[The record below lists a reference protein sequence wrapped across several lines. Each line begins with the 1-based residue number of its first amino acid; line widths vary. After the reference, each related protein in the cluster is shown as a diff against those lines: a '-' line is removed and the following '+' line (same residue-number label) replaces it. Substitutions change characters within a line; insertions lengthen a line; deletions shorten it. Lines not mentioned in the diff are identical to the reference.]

1 MDSEEEYETVRQQM
15 QASLSQKQAVQLQF
29 NEIKRTIEEVEKSGE
44 NDDLYELVGQVLVKK
59 KKSEILE
66 GLKDKKDI
74 LEFRLNSLNKSI
86 EADTKRLQE
95 LQKTIE
101 KT

>member
-44 NDDLYELVGQVLVKK
+44 NDDLYELVGQVLIKK

-86 EADTKRLQE
+86 ESDTKRLQE

-101 KT
+101 KI

>member
-1 MDSEEEYETVRQQM
+1 MDNEEEYETVRQQM

-44 NDDLYELVGQVLVKK
+44 NDDLYELVGQVLIKK

-86 EADTKRLQE
+86 ESDTKRLQE